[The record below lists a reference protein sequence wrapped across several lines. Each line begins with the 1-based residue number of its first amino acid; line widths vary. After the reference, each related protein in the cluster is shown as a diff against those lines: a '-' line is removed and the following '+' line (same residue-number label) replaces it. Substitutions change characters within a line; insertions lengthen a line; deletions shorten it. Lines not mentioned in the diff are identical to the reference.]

1 MCGASPHTPTSKN
14 IVFRGSLYLVV
25 VSPMQAHDPRSH
37 PHPCH
42 ASEIFIISGNDR
54 VSPLTSAS
62 LIMPEAL
69 DFLSSKATLQL
80 SVSTVAFMSG
90 LFVMIPLLFHYIT
103 NLTLFQAF
111 SIFFSTHSSKLPYK
125 WITILKNRRNVS
137 KRMNAMRLII
147 SDAASHNTVL
157 NFVP

>member
-1 MCGASPHTPTSKN
+1 MTESAT
-14 IVFRGSLYLVV
+14 
-25 VSPMQAHDPRSH
+25 
-37 PHPCH
+37 
-42 ASEIFIISGNDR
+42 
-54 VSPLTSAS
+54 LTSAS

-125 WITILKNRRNVS
+125 WITILKNEASGISVGENPLIALTSELFLDSEPEAKNSHRVSGLPLTGSERNATMTDRR
-137 KRMNAMRLII
+137 
-147 SDAASHNTVL
+147 
-157 NFVP
+157 